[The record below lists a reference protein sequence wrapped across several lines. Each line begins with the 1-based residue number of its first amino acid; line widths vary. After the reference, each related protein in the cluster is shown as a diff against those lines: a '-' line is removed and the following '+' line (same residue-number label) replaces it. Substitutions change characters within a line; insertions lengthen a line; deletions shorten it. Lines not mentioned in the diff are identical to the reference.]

1 MSDGTWINEDARAVI
16 CVGEVR
22 VGQGKVSE
30 QAFKDALQSHL
41 TKFDK
46 GLGTSEQGYLSD
58 IGIQQ

>member
-16 CVGEVR
+16 CVDEVR

-41 TKFDK
+41 AKFDK
-46 GLGTSEQGYLSD
+46 GTRTSEHSCLSN
-58 IGIQQ
+58 IEIK